1 MANWVFVVVVV
12 RLGFYSLFKV
22 HTYTLCT
29 VKLVVKMMVILYL
42 KYSDPLMP
50 LVMNTVQLLCIVRMA
65 GQKIVKALRV
75 H

>member
-1 MANWVFVVVVV
+1 LVNKVFVVVA

-42 KYSDPLMP
+42 KYSDPP
-50 LVMNTVQLLCIVRMA
+50 CPWI
-65 GQKIVKALRV
+65 
-75 H
+75 